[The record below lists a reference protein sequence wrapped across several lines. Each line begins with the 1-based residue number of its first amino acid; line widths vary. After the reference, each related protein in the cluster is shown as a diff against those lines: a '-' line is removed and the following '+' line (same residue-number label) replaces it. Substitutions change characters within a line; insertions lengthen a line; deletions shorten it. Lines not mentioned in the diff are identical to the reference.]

1 MYLYMSVCIGHGRPL
16 SGSVPA
22 ILQKAGH
29 QASLQGPAPN
39 HRAKDGAIWLGAMGD
54 VGKRWLEYTVYIICL
69 RYIFK
74 KEHQQKIKTWN
85 SNSSWWILLFYLVL
99 GLLYIYIICIY
110 IYFQRYIVCQFFTWQ
125 NYLCYKSNLRNTIIL
140 VPYDLS
146 SVKHHVNHVYNL
158 FLWAIYTIAI
168 C

>member
-1 MYLYMSVCIGHGRPL
+1 VSEKVVLSEPLTHIMYRYMSVCIGHGRPL

-54 VGKRWLEYTVYIICL
+54 ARKRWVEYTVYIICL

-74 KEHQQKIKTWN
+74 KENQQKIKTWI
-85 SNSSWWILLFYLVL
+85 SNSSCWILLFYLVL
-99 GLLYIYIICIY
+99 GLLYIYITCIYYIY
-110 IYFQRYIVCQFFTWQ
+110 IYFFFTEIHSMPIFCLAKLFVLQ
-125 NYLCYKSNLRNTIIL
+125 IQ
-140 VPYDLS
+140 PE
-146 SVKHHVNHVYNL
+146 KHHNL
-158 FLWAIYTIAI
+158 GTL
-168 C
+168 